1 MSQPYSINQRTL
13 LTTTVALFCFLGIVG
28 WVLDRAFNDSA
39 AQAVQQRLEST
50 LYGLLAVADV
60 TSSHQL
66 TVPHFLTD
74 ERFNRPGSGLYAVIT
89 DKSNMTIWQS
99 RSLLGESVP
108 NLSFIPEG
116 KRMFSIAGQTQPF
129 FIYSAGIAW
138 EVDDTKTIDYT
149 FHILTSPDSFQ
160 TQVNQFRRSLW
171 GWLAA
176 ATLILLAIQILLLR
190 WGLTPLRQVSNDLL
204 KVENGTRDHLPE
216 NYPIELHGLTKNL
229 NHLLKVREQQL
240 TRYRNALADLA
251 HSLKTPLA
259 VLRGLSLNNDVK
271 NQQTIHEQ
279 TQRMNQIVDY
289 QLQRAAT
296 AGQSGLVTKT
306 KLRSVVQR
314 ITNSLNKVYI
324 DKSINCEIEIDPQV
338 LLPIEENDLMELM
351 GNLLDNAYKWA
362 DSLIRISAAEQAHSI
377 TINIED
383 NGPGIDAAQVSHVMQ
398 RGARVDMA
406 IDGQGI
412 GLAVCHDI
420 VSAYQGSI
428 EIQQS
433 RLSGAKISI
442 KLANP

>member
-1 MSQPYSINQRTL
+1 VSQPYSINQRTL

-39 AQAVQQRLEST
+39 EQAVQQRLEST

-60 TSSHQL
+60 TNSQQL
-66 TVPHFLTD
+66 TIPNFLTD
-74 ERFNRPGSGLYAVIT
+74 ERFNRPGSGLYALIT
-89 DKSNMTIWQS
+89 DKSNAIVWQS
-99 RSLLGESVP
+99 RSLLGVP
-108 NLSFIPEG
+108 EPDLNFIPAG
-116 KRMFSIAGQTQPF
+116 KRVFSIAGPSQAF

-138 EVDDTKTIDYT
+138 EIDDVKTIDYT
-149 FHILTSPDSFQ
+149 FHILTSADGFQ

-171 GWLAA
+171 GWLAG

-190 WGLTPLRQVSNDLL
+190 WGLTPLRQVSNDLI
-204 KVENGTRDHLPE
+204 KVENGTTDHLPE

-296 AGQSGLVTKT
+296 AGQTGLISKT
-306 KLRSVVQR
+306 KLYPAIQR
-314 ITNSLNKVYI
+314 IINSLGKVYADKAINVEMEIAKQIQLVI
-324 DKSINCEIEIDPQV
+324 D
-338 LLPIEENDLMELM
+338 ENDLMELM
-351 GNLLDNAYKWA
+351 GNLLDNSFKWA
-362 DSLIRISAAEQAHSI
+362 NHLVRVSAAKQDNSV
-377 TINIED
+377 TIEVED
-383 NGPGIDAAQVSHVMQ
+383 DGPGIDAAQVSHVMQ
-398 RGARVDMA
+398 RGARVDIA
-406 IDGQGI
+406 IDGHGI

-420 VSAYQGSI
+420 VSAYQGGIKI
-428 EIQQS
+428 EQGQ
-433 RLSGAKISI
+433 LSGTRVVIS
-442 KLANP
+442 LPN

>member
-1 MSQPYSINQRTL
+1 
-13 LTTTVALFCFLGIVG
+13 
-28 WVLDRAFNDSA
+28 
-39 AQAVQQRLEST
+39 
-50 LYGLLAVADV
+50 
-60 TSSHQL
+60 
-66 TVPHFLTD
+66 
-74 ERFNRPGSGLYAVIT
+74 
-89 DKSNMTIWQS
+89 
-99 RSLLGESVP
+99 
-108 NLSFIPEG
+108 
-116 KRMFSIAGQTQPF
+116 
-129 FIYSAGIAW
+129 
-138 EVDDTKTIDYT
+138 
-149 FHILTSPDSFQ
+149 
-160 TQVNQFRRSLW
+160 
-171 GWLAA
+171 
-176 ATLILLAIQILLLR
+176 
-190 WGLTPLRQVSNDLL
+190 LRQVSNDLL
-204 KVENGTRDHLPE
+204 KVENGTKDHLPE

-259 VLRGLSLNNDVK
+259 VLRGLSLNNDLK

-279 TQRMNQIVDY
+279 TQRMTQIVDY

-296 AGQSGLVTKT
+296 AGQAGLVTKT
-306 KLRSVVQR
+306 KLRS
-314 ITNSLNKVYI
+314 VYI

-362 DSLIRISAAEQAHSI
+362 DSLIRISAAEQAHGI

-433 RLSGAKISI
+433 RLSGARISI
-442 KLANP
+442 RFANP

>member
-39 AQAVQQRLEST
+39 EQAVQQRLEST

-60 TSSHQL
+60 TNSQQL
-66 TVPHFLTD
+66 TIPNFLTD
-74 ERFNRPGSGLYAVIT
+74 ERFNRPGSGLYALIT
-89 DKSNMTIWQS
+89 DKSNAIVWQS
-99 RSLLGESVP
+99 RSLLGVP
-108 NLSFIPEG
+108 EPDLNFIPAG
-116 KRMFSIAGQTQPF
+116 KRVFSIAGPLQAF

-138 EVDDTKTIDYT
+138 EIDDVKTIDYT
-149 FHILTSPDSFQ
+149 FHILTSADGFQ

-171 GWLAA
+171 GWLAG

-190 WGLTPLRQVSNDLL
+190 WGLTPLRQVSNDLI
-204 KVENGTRDHLPE
+204 KVENGTTDHLPE

-296 AGQSGLVTKT
+296 AGQTGLISKT
-306 KLRSVVQR
+306 KLYPAIQR
-314 ITNSLNKVYI
+314 IINSLGKVYADKAINVEMEIAKQIQLVI
-324 DKSINCEIEIDPQV
+324 D
-338 LLPIEENDLMELM
+338 ENDLMELM
-351 GNLLDNAYKWA
+351 GNLLDNSFKWA
-362 DSLIRISAAEQAHSI
+362 NHLVRVSAAKQDNSV
-377 TINIED
+377 TIEVED
-383 NGPGIDAAQVSHVMQ
+383 DGPGIDAAQVSHVMQ
-398 RGARVDMA
+398 RGARVDIA
-406 IDGQGI
+406 IDGHGI

-420 VSAYQGSI
+420 VSAYQGGIKI
-428 EIQQS
+428 EQGQ
-433 RLSGAKISI
+433 LSGTRVVIS
-442 KLANP
+442 LPN